1 MSLPFEYSAACNF
14 ASLKFQI
21 SHQIWVVMF
30 PRIRRDFIKFA
41 AFWVVWNTHAMP
53 SAKLIQIHASRD
65 FFTCAFPR
73 NRSVTRI
80 YYSGSL
86 WCWPFF
92 WFLCHFHRCTTSVKC
107 KRWRTGGEPK
117 QRRNREFCTPGS
129 VNSNKCWWCLVGV
142 TALYDRC
149 SNAVTP
155 FSDSNL
161 HPLHPTI
168 SMHILHTA
176 LQTFPKALTRR
187 ICLLIKSF
195 FRWWSFPLFS
205 WP

>member
-1 MSLPFEYSAACNF
+1 MMLTFF
-14 ASLKFQI
+14 LI
-21 SHQIWVVMF
+21 S
-30 PRIRRDFIKFA
+30 R
-41 AFWVVWNTHAMP
+41 
-53 SAKLIQIHASRD
+53 
-65 FFTCAFPR
+65 
-73 NRSVTRI
+73 
-80 YYSGSL
+80 
-86 WCWPFF
+86 CWFH
-92 WFLCHFHRCTTSVKC
+92 CHFHRCTTSVKC
-107 KRWRTGGEPK
+107 KRWRIGGEPK

-161 HPLHPTI
+161 NPLHPTI

-176 LQTFPKALTRR
+176 LQTFPKVLTRR

-195 FRWWSFPLFS
+195 FRWWSFLYSHDLNVLFRGDIVGRKLMLVTRRVLRVKNRLNVQFAS
-205 WP
+205 RVTT